1 MQDMMSHYKI
11 KISHLHGI
19 DDLKV
24 TSKTGEEISKYIQR
38 SKTFSRDI
46 HAKFEH
52 YKFRKTVLTKIK
64 LVESQ
69 SLILTLKEK
78 YNLNRRKYKSNERL
92 MQMDV

>member
-1 MQDMMSHYKI
+1 MSHYKI

-69 SLILTLKEK
+69 SLIFNVKREIQLEQKK
-78 YNLNRRKYKSNERL
+78 I
-92 MQMDV
+92 